1 MLLSIYPNFF
11 VIREDKSNS
20 HKELLSLLIRLLI
33 NWPNDEFMYAVIFAR
48 GQIMMFPDNTK
59 NGLTIFDEILLTQFH
74 RCVSKRYSDN

>member
-1 MLLSIYPNFF
+1 MSLSIYPNFF
-11 VIREDKSNS
+11 VIREDKSHS